1 MNKLAQYGLVAEI
14 VAAIA
19 VVVSLLFLAF
29 QVREQSSQLARQVGQ
44 DRLATFSEEL
54 RSLASA

>member
-29 QVREQSSQLARQVGQ
+29 QVRE
-44 DRLATFSEEL
+44 
-54 RSLASA
+54 